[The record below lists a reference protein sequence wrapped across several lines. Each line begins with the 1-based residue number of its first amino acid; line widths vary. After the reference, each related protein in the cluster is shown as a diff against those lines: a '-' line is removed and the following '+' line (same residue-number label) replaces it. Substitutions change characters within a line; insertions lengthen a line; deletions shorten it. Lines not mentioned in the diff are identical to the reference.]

1 MSREAFTPPSSA
13 ELPRLRMLLFCLM
26 LTTTIHYAHNYTRAA
41 DYPPVPFIYESPIAY
56 RIGILISYPF
66 HTFCGFYGYR
76 LYLSGKYRKSLLY
89 LGSYATLGIRT
100 PAHFFGGVPQIP
112 WFWFLTIFTDF
123 FAGVA
128 LGVFCYETYASQVLS
143 SATIGV

>member
-1 MSREAFTPPSSA
+1 M
-13 ELPRLRMLLFCLM
+13 
-26 LTTTIHYAHNYTRAA
+26 
-41 DYPPVPFIYESPIAY
+41 
-56 RIGILISYPF
+56 
-66 HTFCGFYGYR
+66 
-76 LYLSGKYRKSLLY
+76 SGKYRKSVLY

-100 PAHFFGGVPQIP
+100 PAHFFGGVPLIP

-143 SATIGV
+143 SATMGV